1 MERASKWERCRTGV
15 TLRVLCIS
23 IQQHMACQRTARLVM
38 VISRPAHTPAVHGCS
53 PSPPR
58 DVVVERRRGRG
69 QPCASRKI
77 STEMCA
83 PTRTGCRVG
92 DAAGCG
98 THAHTRTHAVGGHP
112 FFHTTTRRRSV
123 ATDMA
128 SLCGVGG
135 GVGHWQACMA
145 WWPSP
150 AAQLLSMDSTCAK
163 PREERE

>member
-1 MERASKWERCRTGV
+1 MERASKWERYRTGV

-92 DAAGCG
+92 DAAGCV
-98 THAHTRTHAVGGHP
+98 THTRAQLAGIPPSTPQHEEGAWCHHTGVVVCVVVVWATGRHAWHGGHGQLHS
-112 FFHTTTRRRSV
+112 FS
-123 ATDMA
+123 
-128 SLCGVGG
+128 
-135 GVGHWQACMA
+135 A
-145 WWPSP
+145 WIPP
-150 AAQLLSMDSTCAK
+150 V
-163 PREERE
+163 P